1 MAKDKGITSRIIIE
15 LVYDDGTP
23 LDKDNRVYDETR
35 GLSKEEARAH
45 HYALKSAYGQIV
57 SAPDT
62 QVTYS
67 RAAGE

>member
-15 LVYDDGTP
+15 LIYDDGTP

-35 GLSKEEARAH
+35 GLSAEEAKAH

-57 SAPDT
+57 ANPPTADT
-62 QVTYS
+62 FS
-67 RAAGE
+67 RAAGA